1 MSHGSKWFAGVC
13 PEQGNWE
20 TKTFLDLLW
29 RIFTGPCD
37 GRSSGHWL
45 DSVWFPVDWSAWRV
59 LSQLLSFTATWAAEG
74 GREEGSVGEGSP
86 AGSALGSLLTAGPL
100 VRPWGQRGACEGWV
114 GGVAWPLVGQS
125 LYLFMSRTLPGW
137 GFHGHMSPAPK
148 AFLCIL

>member
-59 LSQLLSFTATWAAEG
+59 LSRLLSFTATWAAEG
-74 GREEGSVGEGSP
+74 GREEGSVGEGSQ
-86 AGSALGSLLTAGPL
+86 AGSALGFLLTASPEHS
-100 VRPWGQRGACEGWV
+100 RPPGKALGSER
-114 GGVAWPLVGQS
+114 S
-125 LYLFMSRTLPGW
+125 L
-137 GFHGHMSPAPK
+137 
-148 AFLCIL
+148 